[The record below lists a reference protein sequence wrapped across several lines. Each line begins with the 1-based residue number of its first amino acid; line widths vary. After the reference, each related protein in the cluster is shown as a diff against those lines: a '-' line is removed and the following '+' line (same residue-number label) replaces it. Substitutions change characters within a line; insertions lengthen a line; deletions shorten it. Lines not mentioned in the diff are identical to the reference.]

1 MSVFEEFSNFS
12 FDASFLSF
20 CGKTAVLERE
30 NFRFYIQHKPL
41 SIYAMMMRG
50 SSNSSQRMRTTTVSS
65 MKTTTRTMK
74 TTTRTMTENKRH
86 HPRVANERRK
96 GGRRE
101 KSNFFVQRVSI
112 LDDADTEENEQLD
125 ELVSRRIKKSRSTG
139 RLDLTGLDL
148 TEFPMEIFDVTNDD
162 APLTDLQISN
172 NRIYHIPD
180 EIGDLQ
186 LLERL
191 GLAGNRLT
199 KLPESVGKLKRL
211 QGLWAHGNLL
221 KSLPESICSCQS
233 LRNLSVAGNR
243 IRKLPENLSQLVALE
258 ELSVPGNQLLELPNL
273 GKMFNLSDIDLHG
286 NCIEDLSA
294 NGNDFQFL
302 KALETFSLQGNRLKS
317 IPGSLGNLKR
327 LRSLNLAENRIQQVP
342 EELRNLPVLTSVWLY
357 SNDLRSLPKEL
368 QKSQSL
374 RQLWIENN
382 ENLDKS
388 ELEAFIQNMKDAR
401 MLKTLGIDTEQARKI
416 GGGFENMSAITVAE
430 VPNRSDNAGYFKLV
444 KWDGNRSALDDS
456 KRAPVL
462 IVSFGSAPGVPNWGG
477 LLKKLRKR
485 VGESEGKSYDVLY
498 VCDVERSWYA
508 GNKMTGNVE
517 DEVSKRSK
525 RLEDICSKY
534 SKVLYLGDSMGATAS
549 LAFAEHATRVLAFCP
564 QVDLFAASIRPS
576 RSANWMRQYKTLL
589 LQGALKSE
597 ADITIHTGSWTHDV
611 DQASIVVYASKKQAE
626 DAATKRKKRIKTK
639 MHPVNNH
646 RLALVLSDGDELVNI
661 VKEAFE
667 TEYVNAIASGS
678 GMEKN
683 SAATLKLLGLA

>member
-1 MSVFEEFSNFS
+1 MS
-12 FDASFLSF
+12 
-20 CGKTAVLERE
+20 
-30 NFRFYIQHKPL
+30 
-41 SIYAMMMRG
+41 
-50 SSNSSQRMRTTTVSS
+50 
-65 MKTTTRTMK
+65 
-74 TTTRTMTENKRH
+74 
-86 HPRVANERRK
+86 
-96 GGRRE
+96 
-101 KSNFFVQRVSI
+101 VSI
-112 LDDADTEENEQLD
+112 LDDVDKEEENEQLD
-125 ELVSRRIKKSRSTG
+125 EVVSKRIKKSRLTG
-139 RLDLTGLDL
+139 RLDLTGLNL
-148 TEFPMEIFDVTNDD
+148 TEFPMEIFDITNDD

-172 NRIYHIPD
+172 NRIYHIPE

-199 KLPESVGKLKRL
+199 KLPESIGKLQRL

-221 KSLPESICSCQS
+221 KNLPESICSCQS

-258 ELSVPGNQLLELPNL
+258 ELSVPGNQLVELPNL

-286 NCIEDLSA
+286 NFIEDLSA

-302 KALETFSLQGNRLKS
+302 KALETFSLQGNQLKT

-368 QKSQSL
+368 HKSQSL

-382 ENLDKS
+382 EKLDKS
-388 ELEAFIQNMKDAR
+388 ELETFIRIMKDAK

-416 GGGFENMSAITVAE
+416 GSGFENMSAVSVAA

-444 KWDGNRSALDDS
+444 KWDGNKSALDDS

-477 LLKKLRKR
+477 LLKKLRKK
-485 VGESEGKSYDVLY
+485 VGENDGKSYDVLY

-508 GNKMTGNVE
+508 GNKMTGNLE
-517 DEVSKRSK
+517 EEMSKWNK
-525 RLEDICSKY
+525 QLEDTCTKY
-534 SKVLYLGDSMGATAS
+534 SRVLFLGDSMGATAS
-549 LAFAEHATRVLAFCP
+549 LVFAEHATRVLAFCP

-576 RSANWMRQYKTLL
+576 RSANWMRKYKTLL

-597 ADITIHTGSWTHDV
+597 ADVTIHTGSWTHDV
-611 DQASIVVYASKKQAE
+611 DQASIIVDSSEKQSEEAGP
-626 DAATKRKKRIKTK
+626 KRKKKIKKK
-639 MHPVNNH
+639 MYPVNNH
-646 RLALVLSDGDELVNI
+646 RLALVLSEDDTLVNV

-667 TEYVNAIASGS
+667 TEYMNAISDGTDTQ
-678 GMEKN
+678 KN
-683 SAATLKLLGLA
+683 SAATLRLLGLA

>member
-1 MSVFEEFSNFS
+1 M
-12 FDASFLSF
+12 
-20 CGKTAVLERE
+20 
-30 NFRFYIQHKPL
+30 
-41 SIYAMMMRG
+41 
-50 SSNSSQRMRTTTVSS
+50 
-65 MKTTTRTMK
+65 
-74 TTTRTMTENKRH
+74 
-86 HPRVANERRK
+86 
-96 GGRRE
+96 
-101 KSNFFVQRVSI
+101 RVSI
-112 LDDADTEENEQLD
+112 LDDVDKEEENEQLD
-125 ELVSRRIKKSRSTG
+125 ELVSKRIKKSRSTG
-139 RLDLTGLDL
+139 RLDLTGLNL
-148 TEFPMEIFDVTNDD
+148 TEFPMEIFDITNDD

-172 NRIYHIPD
+172 NRIYRIPD

-199 KLPESVGKLKRL
+199 KLPESIGKLKRL

-243 IRKLPENLSQLVALE
+243 IQKLPENLSQLVALE
-258 ELSVPGNQLLELPNL
+258 ELSVPGNQLVELPNL

-302 KALETFSLQGNRLKS
+302 KALETFSLQGNQLKS

-327 LRSLNLAENRIQQVP
+327 LRSLNLAENRIQHVP

-382 ENLDKS
+382 GNLDKS
-388 ELEAFIQNMKDAR
+388 ELEAFIQNMKDAK
-401 MLKTLGIDTEQARKI
+401 MLKTLGIDTEQALKI
-416 GGGFENMSAITVAE
+416 GGGFENMSAVSVAE

-444 KWDGNRSALDDS
+444 KWDGNKSALDDS

-477 LLKKLRKR
+477 LLKKLRKK
-485 VGESEGKSYDVLY
+485 VGENDGKSYDVLY

-517 DEVSKRSK
+517 EEVSKWNN
-525 RLEDICSKY
+525 RLQDICSKY
-534 SKVLYLGDSMGATAS
+534 SRVLYLGDSMGASAS
-549 LAFAEHATRVLAFCP
+549 LVFAEHATRVLAFCP

-576 RSANWMRQYKTLL
+576 RSANWMRLYKTLL
-589 LQGALKSE
+589 LQGALRSE

-611 DQASIVVYASKKQAE
+611 DQAAIVVHSSEKQAE
-626 DAATKRKKRIKTK
+626 QSATKRKKKIKTK
-639 MHPVNNH
+639 MYPVNNH
-646 RLALVLSDGDELVNI
+646 RLALVLSEDDTLVNV

-667 TEYVNAIASGS
+667 TEYMNAISDGS
-678 GMEKN
+678 DTKKN

>member
-1 MSVFEEFSNFS
+1 M
-12 FDASFLSF
+12 
-20 CGKTAVLERE
+20 
-30 NFRFYIQHKPL
+30 
-41 SIYAMMMRG
+41 
-50 SSNSSQRMRTTTVSS
+50 
-65 MKTTTRTMK
+65 
-74 TTTRTMTENKRH
+74 
-86 HPRVANERRK
+86 
-96 GGRRE
+96 
-101 KSNFFVQRVSI
+101 
-112 LDDADTEENEQLD
+112 
-125 ELVSRRIKKSRSTG
+125 
-139 RLDLTGLDL
+139 
-148 TEFPMEIFDVTNDD
+148 
-162 APLTDLQISN
+162 TDLQISN

-199 KLPESVGKLKRL
+199 KLPESVVKLKRL
-211 QGLWAHGNLL
+211 QGLLAHGNLL

-317 IPGSLGNLKR
+317 IPESLGNLKR

-462 IVSFGSAPGVPNWGG
+462 IV
-477 LLKKLRKR
+477 
-485 VGESEGKSYDVLY
+485 
-498 VCDVERSWYA
+498 
-508 GNKMTGNVE
+508 
-517 DEVSKRSK
+517 
-525 RLEDICSKY
+525 
-534 SKVLYLGDSMGATAS
+534 
-549 LAFAEHATRVLAFCP
+549 
-564 QVDLFAASIRPS
+564 
-576 RSANWMRQYKTLL
+576 
-589 LQGALKSE
+589 
-597 ADITIHTGSWTHDV
+597 
-611 DQASIVVYASKKQAE
+611 
-626 DAATKRKKRIKTK
+626 
-639 MHPVNNH
+639 
-646 RLALVLSDGDELVNI
+646 
-661 VKEAFE
+661 
-667 TEYVNAIASGS
+667 
-678 GMEKN
+678 
-683 SAATLKLLGLA
+683 

>member
-1 MSVFEEFSNFS
+1 MKERRKKGRQTDRHLADKKSALRCPSSVTF
-12 FDASFLSF
+12 
-20 CGKTAVLERE
+20 K
-30 NFRFYIQHKPL
+30 
-41 SIYAMMMRG
+41 AMMMSMGRSIHG
-50 SSNSSQRMRTTTVSS
+50 IRTTAT
-65 MKTTTRTMK
+65 MMTTQS
-74 TTTRTMTENKRH
+74 NKQYSVQTH
-86 HPRVANERRK
+86 RVANERR
-96 GGRRE
+96 RRRRRR
-101 KSNFFVQRVSI
+101 QRQSSWKKTTSMSVSI
-112 LDDADTEENEQLD
+112 LDDVDKEEENEQLD
-125 ELVSRRIKKSRSTG
+125 EVVSKRIKKSRLTG
-139 RLDLTGLDL
+139 RLDLTGLNL
-148 TEFPMEIFDVTNDD
+148 TEFPMEIFDITNDD

-172 NRIYHIPD
+172 NRIYHIPE

-199 KLPESVGKLKRL
+199 KLPESIGKLQRL

-221 KSLPESICSCQS
+221 KNLPESICSCQS

-258 ELSVPGNQLLELPNL
+258 ELSVPGNQLVELPNL

-286 NCIEDLSA
+286 NFIEDLSA

-302 KALETFSLQGNRLKS
+302 KALETFSLQGNQLKS

-368 QKSQSL
+368 HKSQSL

-382 ENLDKS
+382 EKLDKS
-388 ELEAFIQNMKDAR
+388 ELEAFIRIMKDAK

-416 GGGFENMSAITVAE
+416 GGSFENMSAVSVAE

-444 KWDGNRSALDDS
+444 KWDGNKSALDDS

-477 LLKKLRKR
+477 LLKKLRKK
-485 VGESEGKSYDVLY
+485 VGENDGKSYDVLY

-508 GNKMTGNVE
+508 GNKMTGNLE
-517 DEVSKRSK
+517 EEVSKWNK
-525 RLEDICSKY
+525 QLEDTCTKY
-534 SKVLYLGDSMGATAS
+534 SRVLFLGDSMGATAS
-549 LAFAEHATRVLAFCP
+549 LVFAEHATRVLAFCP

-576 RSANWMRQYKTLL
+576 RSANWMRKYKTLL

-597 ADITIHTGSWTHDV
+597 ADVTIHTGSWTHDV
-611 DQASIVVYASKKQAE
+611 DQASIVVDSSEKQSEEA
-626 DAATKRKKRIKTK
+626 DAKRKKKIKKK
-639 MHPVNNH
+639 MYPVNNH
-646 RLALVLSDGDELVNI
+646 RLALVLSEDDTLVNV

-667 TEYVNAIASGS
+667 TEYMNAISDGTDTQ
-678 GMEKN
+678 KN
-683 SAATLKLLGLA
+683 SAATLRLLGLA

>member
-1 MSVFEEFSNFS
+1 MKSDLRVCLFFENLIELWTIYGQFRRLFVGKLLFS
-12 FDASFLSF
+12 
-20 CGKTAVLERE
+20 KK
-30 NFRFYIQHKPL
+30 NFRFYIHHNHYL
-41 SIYAMMMRG
+41 YTMMMRG
-50 SSNSSQRMRTTTVSS
+50 SSNSSQRMRTTTMSS
-65 MKTTTRTMK
+65 MK

-96 GGRRE
+96 GRRE
-101 KSNFFVQRVSI
+101 KSNSFVQRV
-112 LDDADTEENEQLD
+112 
-125 ELVSRRIKKSRSTG
+125 RRRRCGHRGKRTVGRTG
-139 RLDLTGLDL
+139 FQTNQEISFDWALDLTGLDL

-342 EELRNLPVLTSVWLY
+342 EELRNLQFSRPCGCSRTICVPY
-357 SNDLRSLPKEL
+357 
-368 QKSQSL
+368 
-374 RQLWIENN
+374 
-382 ENLDKS
+382 
-388 ELEAFIQNMKDAR
+388 
-401 MLKTLGIDTEQARKI
+401 RKNFKI
-416 GGGFENMSAITVAE
+416 PIFATV
-430 VPNRSDNAGYFKLV
+430 
-444 KWDGNRSALDDS
+444 
-456 KRAPVL
+456 
-462 IVSFGSAPGVPNWGG
+462 
-477 LLKKLRKR
+477 
-485 VGESEGKSYDVLY
+485 
-498 VCDVERSWYA
+498 
-508 GNKMTGNVE
+508 
-517 DEVSKRSK
+517 
-525 RLEDICSKY
+525 
-534 SKVLYLGDSMGATAS
+534 
-549 LAFAEHATRVLAFCP
+549 
-564 QVDLFAASIRPS
+564 VD
-576 RSANWMRQYKTLL
+576 
-589 LQGALKSE
+589 
-597 ADITIHTGSWTHDV
+597 
-611 DQASIVVYASKKQAE
+611 
-626 DAATKRKKRIKTK
+626 
-639 MHPVNNH
+639 
-646 RLALVLSDGDELVNI
+646 
-661 VKEAFE
+661 
-667 TEYVNAIASGS
+667 
-678 GMEKN
+678 
-683 SAATLKLLGLA
+683 